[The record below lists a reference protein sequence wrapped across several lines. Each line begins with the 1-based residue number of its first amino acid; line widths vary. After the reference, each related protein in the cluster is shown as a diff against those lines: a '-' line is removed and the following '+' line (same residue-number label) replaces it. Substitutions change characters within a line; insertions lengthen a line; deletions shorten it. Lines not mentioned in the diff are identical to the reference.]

1 MCTDDDLL
9 RGRHSISPF
18 AAKLQS
24 SPPTPTPAPSPSPS
38 PSLSLPQDLYPR
50 DASQRNSRTLPAAC
64 AIIRKDHMHAV
75 LTGGV
80 GPLPPF
86 PYIDGPLFAVSAPL
100 ARTLVRDPTPHAYL
114 ARLARQYAGAAGR
127 VYGVSCWPTT
137 DSIFGYW
144 TTAVALARRT
154 PVTLVN
160 SPQQRQHFPW
170 PSWKFSNASVVM
182 HGVRSAKNER
192 FRAHASAYGSG
203 PFVPYE
209 RACGGCEEMG
219 WVTWPS
225 SPLGAWRCCGE
236 RVQRNGARLRPCT
249 GKACPNVPM
258 SVLKAVMDGRGDNLM
273 HTVHEYHNYSS
284 PKRQRQGS
292 KGRVRGSGGL
302 RSRKGLRQR
311 KKVKVTASS

>member
-24 SPPTPTPAPSPSPS
+24 SPPTPTPAASPSPSPS
-38 PSLSLPQDLYPR
+38 PPQDLYPS

-100 ARTLVRDPTPHAYL
+100 ARALVRDPTPHAYL

-154 PVTLVN
+154 PVTLVKGFRWL
-160 SPQQRQHFPW
+160 QGFQ
-170 PSWKFSNASVVM
+170 VVSRGFTG
-182 HGVRSAKNER
+182 GV
-192 FRAHASAYGSG
+192 
-203 PFVPYE
+203 
-209 RACGGCEEMG
+209 
-219 WVTWPS
+219 
-225 SPLGAWRCCGE
+225 
-236 RVQRNGARLRPCT
+236 
-249 GKACPNVPM
+249 
-258 SVLKAVMDGRGDNLM
+258 GDF
-273 HTVHEYHNYSS
+273 
-284 PKRQRQGS
+284 
-292 KGRVRGSGGL
+292 
-302 RSRKGLRQR
+302 
-311 KKVKVTASS
+311 

>member
-1 MCTDDDLL
+1 
-9 RGRHSISPF
+9 
-18 AAKLQS
+18 
-24 SPPTPTPAPSPSPS
+24 
-38 PSLSLPQDLYPR
+38 
-50 DASQRNSRTLPAAC
+50 
-64 AIIRKDHMHAV
+64 
-75 LTGGV
+75 
-80 GPLPPF
+80 
-86 PYIDGPLFAVSAPL
+86 
-100 ARTLVRDPTPHAYL
+100 
-114 ARLARQYAGAAGR
+114 
-127 VYGVSCWPTT
+127 
-137 DSIFGYW
+137 
-144 TTAVALARRT
+144 
-154 PVTLVN
+154 
-160 SPQQRQHFPW
+160 
-170 PSWKFSNASVVM
+170 
-182 HGVRSAKNER
+182 
-192 FRAHASAYGSG
+192 
-203 PFVPYE
+203 
-209 RACGGCEEMG
+209 MG